1 MRSLLALTS
10 ILCLAVACGD
20 DDGPPADTGRDVP
33 ANVDTNRQD
42 TNMQDTN
49 GQDTNMQDANS
60 SGMCPASH
68 MCDLVSQDCS
78 GDDGCYFG
86 VDMDGNSLG
95 VCASPGTAA
104 FGETCDA
111 AAACVA
117 GLSCIGGTCVQACC
131 GSNDHCTM
139 GGECI
144 GRIQGEDTVGFCVTF
159 DNCDIVAQ
167 TGCEEGEGCYES
179 GENNLC
185 TTAGSAAVGAAC
197 QRSNDCAPGN
207 ICVRMEGQEP
217 ACQDACNPAN
227 GSNDCNS
234 GQQCGALRNRPNLG
248 ICFTP

>member
-117 GLSCIGGTCVQACC
+117 GRVALAGPVYRLAVEVTTIAPWVASVSAGFKVRILL
-131 GSNDHCTM
+131 GS
-139 GGECI
+139 
-144 GRIQGEDTVGFCVTF
+144 V
-159 DNCDIVAQ
+159 
-167 TGCEEGEGCYES
+167 
-179 GENNLC
+179 
-185 TTAGSAAVGAAC
+185 
-197 QRSNDCAPGN
+197 
-207 ICVRMEGQEP
+207 
-217 ACQDACNPAN
+217 
-227 GSNDCNS
+227 
-234 GQQCGALRNRPNLG
+234 
-248 ICFTP
+248 